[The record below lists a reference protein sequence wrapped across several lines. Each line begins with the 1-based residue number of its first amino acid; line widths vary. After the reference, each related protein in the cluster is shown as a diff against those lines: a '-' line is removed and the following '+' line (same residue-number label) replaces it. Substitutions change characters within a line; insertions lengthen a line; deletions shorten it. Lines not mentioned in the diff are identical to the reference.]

1 MKQNFNEY
9 QKPSVLESLEDHNN
23 RIVAKSA
30 VQKANGIAC
39 PKCGEEL
46 FDTNSG
52 VVFTSMPAKYAIEC
66 HKCDYIGY
74 RF

>member
-1 MKQNFNEY
+1 MKQNLNEY
-9 QKPSVLESLEDHNN
+9 QKPSVLESLDEHNN

-39 PKCGEEL
+39 PKCGDEL
-46 FDTNSG
+46 FDTNSKTILTT
-52 VVFTSMPAKYAIEC
+52 FPQKFAINC
-66 HKCDYIGY
+66 NKCGYVGY